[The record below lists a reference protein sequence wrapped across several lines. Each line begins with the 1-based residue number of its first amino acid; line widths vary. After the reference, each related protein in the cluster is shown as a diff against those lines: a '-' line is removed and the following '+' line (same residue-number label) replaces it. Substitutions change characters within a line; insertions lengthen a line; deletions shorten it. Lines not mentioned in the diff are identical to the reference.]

1 MLLLL
6 TSVAARMAALAP
18 ADHDGQGPP
27 GLGQPPNA
35 PRTEVDGPGR
45 WVPLFGTTEL
55 LRHIRSGR
63 QRGKGR
69 RACRCLLRLRSP
81 SRLDL
86 HQGWDGRRAPLSPD
100 PLHHR
105 GQPGRPAAATSTA
118 AVNKLDIQGHGCQ
131 RCSLSSVIR
140 RRFQKAASEL
150 RGLPEPETYRCGSS
164 TTLALAAAVLCCAGP
179 NLPSARCTYP
189 LAQDQQLFPD
199 DFHFPLKLL
208 RSVCN
213 LKPQQQLGSP
223 RIE

>member
-6 TSVAARMAALAP
+6 TSVAARTAALAP

-105 GQPGRPAAATSTA
+105 GQPARPAAATSR
-118 AVNKLDIQGHGCQ
+118 VNKLDIQGHGWPTMQSLVCHPSPVPKGSFRAQ
-131 RCSLSSVIR
+131 RSTGAGDGSLRV
-140 RRFQKAASEL
+140 FNDL
-150 RGLPEPETYRCGSS
+150 GLGCGC
-164 TTLALAAAVLCCAGP
+164 AVLCWA
-179 NLPSARCTYP
+179 
-189 LAQDQQLFPD
+189 
-199 DFHFPLKLL
+199 
-208 RSVCN
+208 
-213 LKPQQQLGSP
+213 
-223 RIE
+223 